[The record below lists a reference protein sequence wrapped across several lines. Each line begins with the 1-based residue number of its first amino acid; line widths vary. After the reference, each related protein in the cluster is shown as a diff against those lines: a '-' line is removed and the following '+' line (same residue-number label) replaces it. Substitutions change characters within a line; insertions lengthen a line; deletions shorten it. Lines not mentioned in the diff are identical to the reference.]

1 MARSIRAQITW
12 LATSVTLGVCILVC
26 LGLYVGLHLLLYREV
41 DGFLMGE
48 VHEFRAILTHESD
61 DGLPEIETEIR
72 AELGSRSNSDLAF
85 RLLDGGGR
93 LLITSLPDDR
103 FPNPWPSAIPEKSGG
118 SDPSFET
125 LDNVLPSPY
134 RICSERADIAPH
146 GRVIVQAAYRVDRVQ
161 RSLSICRGL
170 CIVAIAVAAG
180 LSFAGGR
187 AVAGRSLKP
196 VVRMT
201 QVARDISGQHLSD
214 RVALSGTGDELDTLA
229 QTLNDMLARVEQ
241 SFTQIRQFTADAA
254 HELRTPLTALRG
266 SAEHVLAQPRTAE
279 QLRAVIEKSLEYY
292 RLLGRVTDDLLL
304 LARIDAGQEPL
315 RIERFDLVPMIH
327 DLVDLYR
334 PLAAERG
341 IDMSFWFDSPPV
353 EIEGD
358 SSKVRRVLNN
368 VVDNAIKYMNGPG
381 SVKVALAAEQEFVR
395 IEVVDSGPG
404 IPEKAI
410 SRIFE
415 RFFRLD
421 AARTATRGAA
431 ERGAGLGL
439 SICQSLVRLHGG
451 RISLENGLPR
461 GVKVTIQLPRRVDVA
476 ASSCSMA

>member
-1 MARSIRAQITW
+1 MPRSIRTRITL
-12 LATSVTLGVCILVC
+12 LATSVTLGTCVLVC

-41 DGFLMGE
+41 DGFLEGE
-48 VHEFRAILTHESD
+48 VHEFRAILSHEND
-61 DGLPEIETEIR
+61 DSLPEIEGEIR
-72 AELGSRSNSDLAF
+72 AELGSRSNSDLVF
-85 RLLDGGGR
+85 RLLDSNGR
-93 LLITSLPDDR
+93 LLITSHPAER
-103 FPNPWPSAIPEKSGG
+103 FPDPWLSVIPEESADSG
-118 SDPSFET
+118 PSFES
-125 LDNVLPSPY
+125 LDHVLPSPF

-161 RSLSICRGL
+161 RSLSICRVL

-196 VVRMT
+196 VVRIT
-201 QVARDISGQHLSD
+201 QVAREISGQQLSN
-214 RVALSGTGDELDTLA
+214 RVALSGTGDELDILA

-304 LARIDAGQEPL
+304 LARLDAGQEPL

-334 PLAAERG
+334 PLAAERD
-341 IDMSFWFDSPPV
+341 IDMSFSFDSPTV

-358 SSKVRRVLNN
+358 PSKVRRVLNN

-381 SVKVALAAEQEFVR
+381 SVAIALAVESDSVR
-395 IEVVDSGPG
+395 IEVIDSGPG
-404 IPEKAI
+404 IPDHAI
-410 SRIFE
+410 PRIFE
-415 RFFRLD
+415 RFFRVD
-421 AARTATRGAA
+421 AARAAPRDAA

-439 SICQSLVRLHGG
+439 SICQSLVRLQGG
-451 RISLENGLPR
+451 HISLQSGPER
-461 GVKVTIQLPRRVDVA
+461 GVKVTIRLPGRLVT
-476 ASSCSMA
+476 